1 MTQLSSNKD
10 GGEKMPEAPV
20 PMTMVEQAE
29 AAMAAETD
37 PSAMS
42 PEQKR
47 HMGHDVSI
55 ADATNAPA
63 VDAEE
68 QAVPPPAFGER
79 YGDIRN
85 DQDGFGTKASVTSD
99 GRVNIRIDQHD
110 RKVSAAL
117 LPTLKKLQK
126 ARDEEEAPPP
136 PYIPPYLGSSDASPP
151 PPLNV
156 VIQIVGSRG
165 DVQPFVA
172 LGKLLKETY
181 GHRVRLA
188 THPNFKDFVTE
199 NGLEF
204 FSIGADPAALM
215 AFMVKNP
222 GLMPGFD
229 ALRAGD
235 IGKRRHEV
243 SEYLRGCWRSCYET
257 GDGTGVEASDETVE
271 DWLSNTDPND
281 YSTKPFVADCIIAN
295 PPSFAHIH
303 IAEKMGIPC
312 HCYFT
317 MPYSPTQAFPHPL
330 ANIQT
335 SNADE
340 NLTNYISY
348 TLIEMLTWQGLGDV
362 INRFRE
368 RSLGLEPISLMAAP
382 GLLQRL
388 RIPFTYCWS
397 PALIPKPKDWGA
409 NINISGFFFLDLATN
424 YTPDPEL
431 KAFLDAGPPPVYIG
445 FGSIV
450 LDDPNEMTKLIFEAV
465 RKTGQR
471 ALVSKGWG
479 GMGADELGKPDNVF
493 MLGNCP
499 HDWLFKQVSCVVHH
513 GGAGTT
519 AAGITAGRPTVVV
532 PFFGD
537 QPFWGSMVARAGAG
551 PPPIPNKQLT
561 ADNLA
566 EAIMKC
572 LEPASQEKAHELAAK
587 IATEKGTDEGA
598 KSFHQFLE
606 VDKLRCNLS
615 PSRVAVWRVKRTQVR
630 LSAMAAC
637 TLANEGLLDFNDL
650 KLFRAKEYETDE
662 GPWDPITGGAGAII
676 GTASTMMLGIADFPI
691 ETLKALKI
699 HPDATKAKKESN
711 ITSEST
717 QSSGPS
723 SRTMSR
729 RGSEA
734 MSSSDAD
741 TRSISTVSGST
752 VVPSQQ
758 GTLTPMT
765 SSHSNSSF
773 NFQDSLSRMSS
784 GTLSPTQSIVNSGK
798 LPSSMA
804 DALNGNLSKSRQ
816 RSSSRPRSPNNANAA
831 GGNGD
836 LLRTTFD
843 TGKGVQR
850 IVGAGLKSPMDF
862 TLGVAR
868 GFHNAPKLYGDETVR
883 KADQVTDFK
892 SGVKAAAKGFGL
904 GMFDGITGLVSQPI
918 QGAQKEGPAGFFKGI
933 GKGIGGIVFK
943 PSAAIFSIPGYTMMG
958 VYKEMQKVFG
968 SSVQGYIIAARTAQG
983 YDEWQRS
990 DVQERRLVIER
1001 WKEMQMTLKKKR
1013 NPDELVR
1020 QILQEQARK
1029 KDVWVDSKKAERAEK
1044 RRSRGPS
1051 MASSKGNAPFHD
1063 PESAMLAIEIP
1074 KSREAEERALQEA
1087 IRQSVQQTSEGN
1099 QTEDARVE
1107 QGIRESM
1114 RQYLDQNQPSDHT
1127 DVDDESLNRALAE
1140 SSADAERHKQTQ
1152 IAFDKDLE
1160 RVLTASL
1167 KEQRGWPDDNYESEA
1182 GPSSQQQQSAEA
1194 PPQYDHLYPNDDEGG
1209 LNSGAAAGKKPK
1221 QPPTEKTAQE
1231 KSEEQIVLEYA
1242 KKQSLLEEELRRS
1255 KASGGSA
1262 AGPSR
1267 AGEGAEDDEDLR
1279 RAISL
1284 SMEESQARQK

>member
-1 MTQLSSNKD
+1 
-10 GGEKMPEAPV
+10 
-20 PMTMVEQAE
+20 MVEQAE
-29 AAMAAETD
+29 AAMAAKSD

-42 PEQKR
+42 PAQQR

-55 ADATNAPA
+55 DDARTNPST
-63 VDAEE
+63 DTEE
-68 QAVPPPAFGER
+68 RSVPPPIFGGER

-117 LPTLKKLQK
+117 LPTLQKLQK
-126 ARDEEEAPPP
+126 ARDEEKAPPP
-136 PYIPPYLGSSDASPP
+136 PYIPPYLGSSDVSPP

-172 LGKLLKETY
+172 LGKILKETY

-243 SEYLRGCWRSCYET
+243 AEYLRGCWRSCYET
-257 GDGTGVEASDETVE
+257 GDGTGVEVTDETVE

-281 YSTKPFVADCIIAN
+281 YTTKPFVADCIIAN

-362 INRFRE
+362 INRFRQ
-368 RSLGLEPISLMAAP
+368 RSLGLEPISLMSAP
-382 GLLQRL
+382 GILQRL

-424 YTPDPEL
+424 YTPEPDL
-431 KAFLDAGPPPVYIG
+431 KTFLDAGPPPVYIG

-450 LDDPNEMTKLIFEAV
+450 LDDPNEMTKSIFEAV

-551 PPPIPNKQLT
+551 PPPIPNKELT

-572 LEPASQEKAHELAAK
+572 LQPASQEKAHELAAK

-615 PSRVAVWRVKRTQVR
+615 PGRVAVWRVKRTQVR

-676 GTASTMMLGIADFPI
+676 GTASTMMLGVADFPI
-691 ETLKALKI
+691 DTLKALKI
-699 HPDATKAKKESN
+699 HPDATKTKKTSN
-711 ITSEST
+711 ASPGSPT
-717 QSSGPS
+717 PS
-723 SRTMSR
+723 SQSPSRSTSR
-729 RGSEA
+729 RASEA
-734 MSSSDAD
+734 MSSSDAE
-741 TRSISTVSGST
+741 TRSISTVTGSTIAPSGSGT
-752 VVPSQQ
+752 V
-758 GTLTPMT
+758 TPMT
-765 SSHSNSSF
+765 SDSASTF
-773 NFQDSLSRMSS
+773 NFQDSISRM
-784 GTLSPTQSIVNSGK
+784 GSPTPSILNSGK

-804 DALNGNLSKSRQ
+804 DALSGNMGKGRA
-816 RSSSRPRSPNNANAA
+816 RSNSRPRSPANANTA
-831 GGNGD
+831 GGSGD
-836 LLRTTFD
+836 IIRTTLD
-843 TGKGVQR
+843 TSKGVQR
-850 IVGAGLKSPMDF
+850 IVGAGFKSPMDF

-892 SGVKAAAKGFGL
+892 SGLKAAAKGFGF
-904 GMFDGITGLVSQPI
+904 GMYDGITGLVSQPI
-918 QGAQKEGPAGFFKGI
+918 QGAQKEGAAGFFKGV

-943 PSAAIFSIPGYTMMG
+943 PSAAAFSIPAYTMMG

-990 DVQERRLVIER
+990 DLQERRVVIER

-1029 KDVWVDSKKAERAEK
+1029 KDIRVDSKKADRAGA
-1044 RRSRGPS
+1044 RRSRGLS
-1051 MASSKGNAPFHD
+1051 SASGKGNTPLQD
-1063 PESAMLAIEIP
+1063 PESAMLAIGSP
-1074 KSREAEERALQEA
+1074 TSREAEERALQEA

-1099 QTEDARVE
+1099 QAEDARVE
-1107 QGIRESM
+1107 QGIRKSM
-1114 RQYLDQNQPSDHT
+1114 QQYLQQSQSTSHHEDG
-1127 DVDDESLNRALAE
+1127 DEDLNRALAE
-1140 SSADAERHKQTQ
+1140 SSADAERQKKSEL
-1152 IAFDKDLE
+1152 AFDEDLE

-1167 KEQRGWPDDNYESEA
+1167 KEQRGWLDESSTSSA
-1182 GPSSQQQQSAEA
+1182 GPSLDD
-1194 PPQYDHLYPNDDEGG
+1194 PPRYDHLYPNGSSSDS
-1209 LNSGAAAGKKPK
+1209 NSKSTGKQTK
-1221 QPPTEKTAQE
+1221 QSFSSTNEKSAQE
-1231 KSEEQIVLEYA
+1231 KSEEQIVMQYA
-1242 KKQSLLEEELRRS
+1242 KKQSLLEEEHRRA
-1255 KASGGSA
+1255 KATGGGTV
-1262 AGPSR
+1262 AGSSQGVMG
-1267 AGEGAEDDEDLR
+1267 GEEDDEDLR
-1279 RAISL
+1279 RAI
-1284 SMEESQARQK
+1284 EESMKGSSSSAR